1 MNNPDMDTLASAFA
15 LLHGNPPKSL
25 RYRNGLF
32 AAPDAKATEY
42 RILAGEFMK
51 AQMPHVVN
59 TNRRTKI
66 YRNMLLRA
74 LYAQLGI
81 ESK

>member
-1 MNNPDMDTLASAFA
+1 MDLDTLATSFA

-32 AAPDAKATEY
+32 AAPDEKATTY
-42 RILAGEFMK
+42 RILAEKFVREHL
-51 AQMPHVVN
+51 PHVTN
-59 TNRRTKI
+59 TRRKALI
-66 YRNMLLRA
+66 YRNKLLRV
-74 LYAQLGI
+74 LHAQLGI